1 MKLIDMKS
9 TVEAE
14 RSTLMAPE
22 SREEYP
28 YGLRLSLNSET
39 LAKLGMTELPAIDA
53 EFKLMALV
61 CVVGVSQSESSEGEP
76 YRTVDL
82 QIEQMM
88 LTPAKEEAGE
98 GSDDKAKAMYP
109 TMLG

>member
-1 MKLIDMKS
+1 MKLIDMKNS
-9 TVEAE
+9 VPAE
-14 RSTLMAPE
+14 KSTLMAPVM
-22 SREEYP
+22 RDEYP
-28 YGLRLSLNSET
+28 YGLRINLDNET

-61 CVVGVSQSESSEGEP
+61 CVVGITQNESSEGKP
-76 YRTVDL
+76 YRSIDL

-88 LTPAKEEAGE
+88 LMPAKEEAGE
-98 GSDDKAKAMYP
+98 GADDKAKAMYP